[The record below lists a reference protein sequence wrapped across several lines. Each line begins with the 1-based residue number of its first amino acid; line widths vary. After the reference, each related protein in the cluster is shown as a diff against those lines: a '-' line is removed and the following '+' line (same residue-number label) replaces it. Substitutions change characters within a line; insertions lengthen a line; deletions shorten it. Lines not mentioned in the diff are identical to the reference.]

1 MNQTT
6 FEASGSGP
14 TQNDRILT
22 RLCQAVGEW
31 VSLPDLVACSGAYA
45 VHSRVAD
52 LRKAGYV
59 IEQESVR
66 RAGKVHSFYRLVCM
80 LDS

>member
-1 MNQTT
+1 MNQTAYET
-6 FEASGSGP
+6 SAAGL

-22 RLCQAVGEW
+22 RLCQAVGDW

-66 RAGKVHSFYRLVCM
+66 RAGKVHSFYRLISM

>member
-1 MNQTT
+1 VNQTT
-6 FEASGSGP
+6 FESSGAGL

-22 RLCQAVGEW
+22 RLSQAEGAWVG
-31 VSLPDLVACSGAYA
+31 LPDLVACSGAYA

-66 RAGKVHSFYRLVCM
+66 RAGKVHSFYRLASM

>member
-66 RAGKVHSFYRLVCM
+66 RAGKVHSFYRLVSM

>member
-1 MNQTT
+1 MNQTADET
-6 FEASGSGP
+6 SAAGL

-22 RLCQAVGEW
+22 RLCQAVGDW

-66 RAGKVHSFYRLVCM
+66 RAGKVHSFYRLISM